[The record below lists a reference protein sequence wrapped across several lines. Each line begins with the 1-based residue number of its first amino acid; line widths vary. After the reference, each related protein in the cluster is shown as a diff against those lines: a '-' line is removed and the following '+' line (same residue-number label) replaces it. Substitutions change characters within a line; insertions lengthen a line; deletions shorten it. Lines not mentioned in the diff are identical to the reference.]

1 MYNVYASTT
10 KRCIDLIFNPS
21 DRAVSLISWLV
32 YINFTCDFFYPQGIN
47 RKSIYNNIIFYMNV
61 LPIFTGDS
69 AKIFYVENFSFVYMD
84 CGQWKLEIC
93 EAD

>member
-1 MYNVYASTT
+1 
-10 KRCIDLIFNPS
+10 
-21 DRAVSLISWLV
+21 
-32 YINFTCDFFYPQGIN
+32 
-47 RKSIYNNIIFYMNV
+47 MNV

-69 AKIFYVENFSFVYMD
+69 AKIFYVDIFSFVYMD

>member
-1 MYNVYASTT
+1 MYASTT

-32 YINFTCDFFYPQGIN
+32 YINFTCDFFYPQDIN

-69 AKIFYVENFSFVYMD
+69 AKIFYVEFIFVHLCIWTM
-84 CGQWKLEIC
+84 CGQWKFEIC
-93 EAD
+93 EGD